1 MGHLAEVVRKDVEFL
16 KKGIGRGVEWANEAL
31 HIPRVFKTLDDV
43 LWLRNLEEPHVPP
56 LEPRSW
62 PQPCYPGFASLLS
75 LSLYL
80 TLSQTHNTIIYVCDV
95 CILVYLY

>member
-16 KKGIGRGVEWANEAL
+16 KKGIGRGVEWANEVL

-43 LWLRNLEEPHVPP
+43 LWLRNLEEPHAPP

-62 PQPCYPGFASLLS
+62 PQPFYPGFASLLS
-75 LSLYL
+75 LSLS
-80 TLSQTHNTIIYVCDV
+80 LSNTQYDNICV
-95 CILVYLY
+95 